1 MGSTEDTLAFINSR
15 TPEQI
20 EDIAAR
26 LIEELVEKND
36 KLKREVEFLR
46 SLMESYVANHE
57 QEHPVAG
64 GNE

>member
-46 SLMESYVANHE
+46 SLMESYVAKYE
-57 QEHPVAG
+57 QEHLVAG
-64 GNE
+64 GRK